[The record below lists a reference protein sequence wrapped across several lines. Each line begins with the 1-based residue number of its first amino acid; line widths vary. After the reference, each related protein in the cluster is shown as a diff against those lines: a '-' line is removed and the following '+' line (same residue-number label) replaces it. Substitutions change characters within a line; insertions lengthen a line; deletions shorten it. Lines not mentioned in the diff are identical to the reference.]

1 MTLFAYIDKNID
13 RIKYDVRIGIVP
25 CCLIK
30 HYQIYSRYYYYRL
43 SGKSVSLSVF
53 YVSEDFET
61 SERWVFELIRK
72 MESEI

>member
-25 CCLIK
+25 CSLIK

-43 SGKSVSLSVF
+43 SGKSVTLSVF